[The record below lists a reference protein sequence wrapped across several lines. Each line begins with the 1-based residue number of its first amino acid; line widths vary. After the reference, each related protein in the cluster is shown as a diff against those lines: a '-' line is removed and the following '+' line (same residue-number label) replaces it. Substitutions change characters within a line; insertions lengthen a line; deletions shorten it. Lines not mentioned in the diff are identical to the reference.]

1 MSTPATLHAI
11 SSSVEHR
18 TNLQTASEGK
28 DAAECMAQFTP
39 DSLYKRFGLAEN
51 PFGMTPDPRY
61 LYEALT
67 HHEAFNSLVTGIE
80 CGLGFQAL
88 IAAPGLGKTTLLFRL
103 VERFESTAST
113 AFLFQ
118 TQCSSRDLLQYILSE
133 LGSPSRGQDVV
144 EMHESLNRLL
154 FRESQAGRRVI
165 VVIDE
170 AQNMDNAVLETVR
183 LLSDFETKRQKLM
196 QIILVGQPQLAHKL
210 AHAELAQLV
219 QRISLLM
226 RLVPLGPEET
236 KQYVRHR
243 LMIAGHNGA
252 ELFTSAALETIWEH
266 SEGVP
271 RLINN
276 LCFNA
281 LVLAHSFNQYEVDQF
296 LVREVAARL
305 DLHALINDQ
314 SRPARRPWVAV
325 TGRYTSQYI
334 ADTASDQKEKANDL
348 ENAFRLI
355 AERVQAVTGATGA
368 AVGFLEGGYMVCR
381 GTSGSGTP
389 DEGSRINVDSG
400 LTGECFR
407 TRQILLC
414 DDTEVDTRVDRI
426 VCRQLG
432 IRSIVSIP
440 LSEEGSTVGL
450 IEIFSGRTNAFRNL
464 HLLKL
469 EAMLQSM
476 ILKRAGA
483 RTTGR
488 DKPDM
493 PSASPTSEPAHG
505 TDKISN
511 RESLTRQTGLHP
523 KETPPG
529 LDLSQTRPASADAV
543 PLKVTSQLPPNAV
556 SYTHLTL
563 PTICS
568 V

>member
-1 MSTPATLHAI
+1 
-11 SSSVEHR
+11 
-18 TNLQTASEGK
+18 
-28 DAAECMAQFTP
+28 
-39 DSLYKRFGLAEN
+39 
-51 PFGMTPDPRY
+51 
-61 LYEALT
+61 
-67 HHEAFNSLVTGIE
+67 
-80 CGLGFQAL
+80 
-88 IAAPGLGKTTLLFRL
+88 
-103 VERFESTAST
+103 
-113 AFLFQ
+113 
-118 TQCSSRDLLQYILSE
+118 
-133 LGSPSRGQDVV
+133 
-144 EMHESLNRLL
+144 
-154 FRESQAGRRVI
+154 
-165 VVIDE
+165 
-170 AQNMDNAVLETVR
+170 
-183 LLSDFETKRQKLM
+183 
-196 QIILVGQPQLAHKL
+196 
-210 AHAELAQLV
+210 
-219 QRISLLM
+219 
-226 RLVPLGPEET
+226 
-236 KQYVRHR
+236 
-243 LMIAGHNGA
+243 
-252 ELFTSAALETIWEH
+252 LETIWEH
-266 SEGVP
+266 SQGVP
-271 RLINN
+271 RVINS

-281 LVLAHSFNQYEVDQF
+281 LVLAHSFNQYKVDQF

-314 SRPARRPWVAV
+314 NRPAREPRVAV
-325 TGRYTSQYI
+325 TGQYTSHYI
-334 ADTASDQKEKANDL
+334 AAAASDEKEKANDL

-407 TRQILLC
+407 TRQILRC
-414 DDTEVDTRVDRI
+414 DDTEVDSRVDRV

-493 PSASPTSEPAHG
+493 PSVSPTSEPAQG

-511 RESLTRQTGLHP
+511 RGSLTRQTGLQP
-523 KETPPG
+523 KETPPRP
-529 LDLSQTRPASADAV
+529 DLSQARPASADAV
-543 PLKVTSQLPPNAV
+543 PLKATSQPSPNEARSGRRWRFPFKKQV
-556 SYTHLTL
+556 CDHG
-563 PTICS
+563 IC
-568 V
+568 